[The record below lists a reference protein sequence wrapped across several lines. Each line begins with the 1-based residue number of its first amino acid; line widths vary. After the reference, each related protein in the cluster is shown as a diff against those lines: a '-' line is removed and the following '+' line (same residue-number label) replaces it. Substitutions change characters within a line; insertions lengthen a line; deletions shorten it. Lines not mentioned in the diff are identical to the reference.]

1 MNYTRSVEFRYQ
13 NSVFHSF
20 SNTISVI
27 LFLLLYLHHNLFDI
41 TLCLKEDDPDGIDD
55 EEEEEE
61 CAQYPEEGV
70 SEDEANP
77 EDIDD
82 PESNLIVDEVEHS
95 EEDSVSIT
103 QVERV
108 QNKHK
113 KKKKVGFSGRPDEN
127 ENDSSNEEEELRV
140 AAINNA
146 IGN

>member
-1 MNYTRSVEFRYQ
+1 MQ
-13 NSVFHSF
+13 DD
-20 SNTISVI
+20 
-27 LFLLLYLHHNLFDI
+27 LFDI
-41 TLCLKEDDPDGIDD
+41 TFSLKEDDPEGIEG

-61 CAQYPEEGV
+61 CAQYPEEGA

-82 PESNLIVDEVEHS
+82 PESNLIVDEVEAS

-108 QNKHK
+108 KRKQKR
-113 KKKKVGFSGRPDEN
+113 KKKVEFSGNPDEH
-127 ENDSSNEEEELRV
+127 ENNSSDEEEELRV

-146 IGN
+146 IGNQIL